1 MDAQVTNFFSVFMQD
16 SMQLKILIADYNTS
30 FINLQGMYG
39 NLTKLELQK
48 ALSDNERGALLTML
62 NNIRRLAFSLQT
74 DLESLKKDLGLT
86 ELEFKEITDT
96 YKTFEE
102 DVLPDY
108 QLMKQY
114 IQKLNNIKLRHIN
127 VKALLITQE
136 KERKAIQSMQT
147 PTES

>member
-1 MDAQVTNFFSVFMQD
+1 MDTQVTNFFSVFMQD
-16 SMQLKILIADYNTS
+16 STNLKILTADYNTS

-39 NLTKLELQK
+39 KLSREELQK
-48 ALSDNERGALLTML
+48 ALSDNERAALLTML

-86 ELEFKEITDT
+86 DEDWKGIEDT
-96 YKTFEE
+96 YKTFEV

-108 QLMKQY
+108 IQMKKY
-114 IQKLNNIKLRHIN
+114 VQKLNNIKLKHIN

-136 KERKAIQSMQT
+136 KERTAMQSMQT
-147 PTES
+147 PKDN